1 MPDYDVQ
8 IQELEKELASMQYNK
23 RTQHHYGLVRAKI
36 AKLRETQQKRSSG
49 GKKGEGYAVKKSG
62 DATVILIGF
71 PSAGKSTLLNALTGT
86 KSAVAA
92 YAFTTLTVIPGLL
105 EYRHAKIQILDVPG
119 IVHGAASGR
128 GRGKEVLAVM
138 RTADLCIIILDVNH
152 PDHLPALQKEIYDAG
167 LRLNQRFPDVKIA
180 KKSRGGVDIAS
191 TVLLNAID
199 TETCTGIL
207 KEFRIFNADVVIRE
221 DITVDQFID
230 VVEANKKYLPA
241 IVVINKMDMVDKKTL
256 DAVQKKTR
264 ADLCISAEHHHHI
277 EELKELIFQKLA
289 FIRVYCKEQR
299 KKADLDVPMIML
311 KGSTISDM
319 CSKLHRDFVAKFK
332 YARVW
337 GASAKFPGQKHHLPH
352 ILVDGDVVE
361 LHIR

>member
-1 MPDYDVQ
+1 
-8 IQELEKELASMQYNK
+8 
-23 RTQHHYGLVRAKI
+23 
-36 AKLRETQQKRSSG
+36 
-49 GKKGEGYAVKKSG
+49 
-62 DATVILIGF
+62 
-71 PSAGKSTLLNALTGT
+71 
-86 KSAVAA
+86 
-92 YAFTTLTVIPGLL
+92 
-105 EYRHAKIQILDVPG
+105 
-119 IVHGAASGR
+119 
-128 GRGKEVLAVM
+128 M

-152 PDHLPALQKEIYDAG
+152 PEHLPALQKEIYDAG

-191 TVLLNAID
+191 TVPLTAID

-241 IVVINKMDMVDKKTL
+241 IITINKMDMVDKKTL
-256 DAVQKKTR
+256 DAVQRKTR
-264 ADLCISAEHHHHI
+264 ADLCISAEQHLYV
-277 EELKELIFQKLA
+277 EELKELIFQKLS

-337 GASAKFPGQKHHLPH
+337 GTSAKFPGQKHHLPH
-352 ILVDGDVVE
+352 IIADGDVVE